1 VGKTGLLSVGQF
13 ARRAGLTTHAL
24 RHYDAVGLLAPARTD
39 AATGYRRYSLDQLVT
54 ARLIADLRW
63 LSVPIAVVRQIIDDP
78 QSSRA
83 RELLAAHAEQLSRD
97 LGHLQRQIDQS
108 TTYASQG
115 VPMPKIPTAVTPV
128 QVKVAVG
135 DIARARGFYEEAF
148 GLTEQVI
155 RHTDSE
161 DFSGFQFG
169 EYGQP
174 GFFLLVLV
182 DQTDFDAPGRSTL
195 GLSTP
200 DLEATHR
207 RALQAGAVE
216 SVAITDVEGMPRTSA
231 VTDPDG
237 NWIWLYQ
244 A

>member
-1 VGKTGLLSVGQF
+1 MELLSVGQF

-54 ARLIADLRW
+54 ARLVADLRW
-63 LSVPIAVVRQIIDDP
+63 LSVPIAIVRQIIDDP
-78 QSSRA
+78 QSPRA
-83 RELLAAHAEQLSRD
+83 RELLAAHAEQLSRES
-97 LGHLQRQIDQS
+97 GHLQRQIDRC
-108 TTYASQG
+108 TTYATRG
-115 VPMPKIPTAVTPV
+115 VAMPNIPTAVTPV
-128 QVKVAVG
+128 QIKVAVS
-135 DIARARGFYEEAF
+135 DIARANAFYAEAF
-148 GLTEQVI
+148 GLAEQVI

-169 EYGQP
+169 QYGQP

-182 DQTDFDAPGRSTL
+182 DQADFDAPGRSTL
-195 GLSTP
+195 GFSAP
-200 DLEATHR
+200 DLEVTHR
-207 RALQAGAVE
+207 RAMQAGAVE
-216 SVAITDVEGMPRTSA
+216 SVAITDVEGMPRASA